1 MDKPDNVT
9 YLSVTAAIGR
19 SLTRAM
25 AGPLAILIFIP
36 VLVCGVGLTITM
48 VSWSSSRQNVERLA
62 VEHFNDGVGILHW
75 QVEEMLR
82 QGKAILTALHT
93 FVGRHGTTFDGPEF
107 ATELSGQFS
116 QRPAIAYLG
125 IGDSRGHYTGI
136 QARDSGGEDRD
147 LTLTVRRMQSGGK
160 THMQDYRLG
169 AEGLELIRDDPAFGY
184 DPRTRPWYILA
195 AREKKRVTSDPYP
208 WYDTGLI
215 GISVSDPSYA
225 TNGVLAAVLEVD
237 FNLNSLSRQVR
248 EFEQRYGTRIM
259 IHSRKGEIIALPG
272 YQQAEGREREGR
284 GAVPRVESITDP
296 LFRAYF
302 SQVSAVASSGAS
314 HVDLDVEGE
323 RFLAVSRPI
332 DVPGE
337 ALWHVV
343 CIGSL
348 DGMLRAS
355 NSSMLSNVL
364 VSLIAMLVATG
375 IAIVFARHIVS
386 THVRA
391 NKAERD
397 ARKAREEVRAMGA
410 YQLLRLLGQGGMG
423 EVWLGEHRLL
433 ARPVAVK
440 LIHPQCAAGVDAAT
454 RLTFE
459 KRFER
464 EAKALARLQSPHT
477 IQIFDFGISEAGD
490 LFYVMEL
497 LDGIDLRQLVRRFGK
512 QSPERVRRI
521 LEGAAASLSEAH
533 TQGLIHRD
541 VKPANIFLCR
551 QVDHFDLVKVL
562 DFGMVRQTG
571 AAPMQGD
578 DGAVLTMQDALSGT
592 PAYMAPEEASKGDAE
607 LDGRADIYALALVGW
622 YLLTGRDLF
631 GRDTQMA
638 TLLAQVQE
646 APPSLQEDAEL
657 EVPLAFEALLRDCL
671 AKDPADRPA
680 SMGQLVT
687 RLRDLRQATDP
698 QGDAWS
704 EAACQSWWQQI
715 PEPDFSAEDSP
726 EAGMAS
732 LHHRAPVDAAAVA
745 FAAMDTQ

>member
-1 MDKPDNVT
+1 MSDQT
-9 YLSVTAAIGR
+9 HLTLASVAQTLGR
-19 SLTRAM
+19 SITRAM

-36 VLVCGVGLTITM
+36 VLVCGVGLTITL
-48 VSWSSSRQNVERLA
+48 VSWTSSRDNVEHLA
-62 VEHFNDGVGILHW
+62 MEHFNDGVGILHW
-75 QVEEMLR
+75 QVEEMLT

-93 FVGRHGTTFDGPEF
+93 FVGRHGMTFEGAEF
-107 ATELSGQFS
+107 ANELAGQFS

-125 IGDSRGHYTGI
+125 LGDPRGHYTGI
-136 QARDSGGEDRD
+136 QARESGQEDRD
-147 LTLTVRRMQSGGK
+147 LMLTVRRMQPGGK
-160 THMQDYRLG
+160 THMKDYRLG
-169 AEGLELIRDDPAFGY
+169 DEGPVLIRDDPAFGY
-184 DPRTRPWYILA
+184 DPRTRPWYLLA
-195 AREKKRVTSDPYP
+195 AREKTRVTSDPYP

-215 GISVSDPSYA
+215 GITVAEPRYT
-225 TNGVLAAVLEVD
+225 TNGVLEAVLEVD
-237 FNLNSLSRQVR
+237 FNLNTLSRQVQ

-272 YQQAEGREREGR
+272 YQQAEGRDREGR
-284 GAVPRVESITDP
+284 GDIPRVESITDP

-302 SQVSAVASSGAS
+302 SQVSAVAAS
-314 HVDLDVEGE
+314 DATHVDLDVNGE

-355 NSSMLSNVL
+355 RGSMMKNVL
-364 VSLIAMLVATG
+364 VSLVAMLVATG
-375 IAIVFARHIVS
+375 MAVVFARHIVA

-397 ARKAREEVRAMGA
+397 ARKARAEVRAMGA

-433 ARPVAVK
+433 ARPVAIK
-440 LIHPQCAAGVDAAT
+440 LIHAQRAAGLDEAT
-454 RLTFE
+454 RRTFE

-477 IQIFDFGISEAGD
+477 IQIFDFGISESGD

-497 LDGIDLRQLVRRFGK
+497 LDGIDLRQLVRNFGK
-512 QSPERVRRI
+512 QSAERVRRI

-551 QVDHFDLVKVL
+551 QVDHYDLVKVL
-562 DFGMVRQTG
+562 DFGMVRQTD

-578 DGAVLTMQDALSGT
+578 DGAVLTMQGALSGT
-592 PAYMAPEEASKGDAE
+592 PAYMAPEQASKLE
-607 LDGRADIYALALVGW
+607 TEIDGRADMYALALVGW

-638 TLLAQVQE
+638 TLLAQAQD

-657 EVPLAFEALLRDCL
+657 EVPQALEDLLRACL

-680 SMGQLVT
+680 SMADLVT
-687 RLRDLRQATDP
+687 RLRELQVITDP
-698 QGDAWS
+698 QGDAWP
-704 EAACQSWWQQI
+704 EDACRAWWEKI
-715 PEPDFSAEDSP
+715 PEPDFSADDSA
-726 EAGMAS
+726 EAGLAS
-732 LHHRAPVDAAAVA
+732 LHHRAPVDTAAAA
-745 FAAMDTQ
+745 LAAMDTE